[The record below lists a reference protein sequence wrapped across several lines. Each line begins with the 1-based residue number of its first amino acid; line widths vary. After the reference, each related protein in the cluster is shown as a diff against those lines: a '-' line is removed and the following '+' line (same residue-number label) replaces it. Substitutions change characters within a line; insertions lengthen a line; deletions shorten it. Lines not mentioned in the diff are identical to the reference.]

1 MAGLS
6 HLRDVYEKRG
16 KEFLDNLLT
25 KTVIIN
31 EKTAGA
37 YFGAKLDSATG
48 KFNFFKKDAKIG
60 HVDRVLSKY
69 YEPAILHIEGLTPD
83 AMAIIP
89 DQFVFGFEYNPKN
102 HMPLKLSHIK
112 VLDENYMLREIVH
125 EKTVLNK
132 WAQLLSVNRPGILF
146 QGKLNEDQKIKI
158 QEFVFTPIRELSEKF
173 KTVSFTKHI
182 LSTLNPTLDEA
193 TSKSLEAR
201 DIDEIVFRFY
211 EDGETSE
218 ANSVLAKLVD
228 PVFYD
233 NAKNVPQRPARRSD
247 DYVWI
252 IVIDL
257 MNFIESHRTS
267 DLISMASTGSTK
279 EEKYVSL
286 VNNLFCDFIEQYGNK
301 YLDLDIQVPSFLTSS
316 EFDINQEMVNDTK
329 VIELINKNPNFK
341 EVYRI
346 LMNIFRKKKFK
357 INSPLFTDSLKK
369 NLEAQIA
376 RLEKSSIGDL
386 VLENYFPTFN
396 EFVGDDSEPGYF
408 DTFSTESTNEKKIRR
423 VNLLLSEFQPIH
435 NGHVKN
441 SKILHEKNG
450 LPTLLVGIHPG
461 KTGKVFPFKK
471 DTISNSLGKLAA
483 SDSETFAGHV
493 IVGDGRIES
502 ILSAIK
508 PNFEP
513 VMIAAGPSRLRDLA
527 LQLELAKKR
536 SRNLNIKK
544 ETSLVEIPNV
554 ELKDSIISS
563 IREMNFARFKEM
575 VPGAVHSEFYNMNK
589 DISESQS
596 IQESVQLLN
605 ESITIEDPKKKGK
618 AIIDIE

>member
-16 KEFLDNLLT
+16 KEFLDNLLN

-31 EKTAGA
+31 EKTNGA

-48 KFNFFKKDAKIG
+48 RFNFFKKDSKLG
-60 HVDRVLSKY
+60 HVDRVLSRY
-69 YEPAILHIEGLTPD
+69 YEPAIRQIEGLTPD
-83 AMAIIP
+83 AMAIVP

-102 HMPLKLSHIK
+102 DRPLTLSHIK
-112 VLDENYMLREIVH
+112 VLDENYMLKEVIH
-125 EKTVLNK
+125 EKQMLEK
-132 WAQLLSVNRPGILF
+132 WAGLLNVNPPTILF
-146 QGKLNEDQKIKI
+146 QGKLNDDQKVKI
-158 QEFVFTPIRELSEKF
+158 QEFVFTPVKELSEKF

-182 LSTLNPTLDEA
+182 LSTLTPKLDEKA
-193 TSKSLEAR
+193 IQTLESR

-211 EDGETSE
+211 EIGESAE
-218 ANSVLAKLVD
+218 ANAVLAKLVD

-233 NAKNVPQRPARRSD
+233 NARSVPAKPARRSD

-257 MNFIESHRTS
+257 MNFIESYRTS
-267 DLISMASTGSTK
+267 ELMELSSPGETK
-279 EEKYVSL
+279 EERYVTL
-286 VNNLFCDFIEQYGNK
+286 VNNLFCEFIDQYGDK

-316 EFDINQEMVNDTK
+316 EFDINQELINNSK
-329 VIELINKNPNFK
+329 VIDLINKNPNFK

-346 LMNIFRKKKFK
+346 LMNIFRKKKLK
-357 INSPLFTDSLKK
+357 INSPLFTDSLKR
-369 NLEAQIA
+369 NLESQISRVERA
-376 RLEKSSIGDL
+376 SVGNQ

-396 EFVGDDSEPGYF
+396 EFVGDETDPGYF
-408 DTFSTESTNEKKIRR
+408 ETFSADPLKEAKVKR

-435 NGHVKN
+435 NGHVKS
-441 SKILHEKNG
+441 SKILNEKNG

-471 DTISNSLGKLAA
+471 ETISNSLGKLAA
-483 SDSETFAGHV
+483 SDSTVFAGHV
-493 IVGDGRIES
+493 MVGDGRIES

-513 VMIAAGPSRLRDLA
+513 VMIATGPSRLRDLA

-554 ELKDSIISS
+554 ELKEQIIGS
-563 IREMNFARFKEM
+563 IREMNFAKFKEM
-575 VPGAVHSEFYNMNK
+575 VPTALHSEFYNMNK
-589 DISESQS
+589 DISEDNSV
-596 IQESVQLLN
+596 QESVQLN
-605 ESITIEDPKKKGK
+605 ESLTVEEPKIKVE
-618 AIIDIE
+618 AIIDVE